1 MRLGKVREMVRFL
14 AVVMLTSMAFGQS
27 SSSPSTPT
35 TQSTPADAGAVA
47 TPQSSASWGELPPPP
62 SGKST
67 VIGGEIRSINP
78 VLDEIT
84 LKVFGGQTMKILF
97 DERTK
102 AYVNGNRIP
111 VLDLKPAEHASVET
125 TLDGT
130 KVFALRI
137 HMLTQ
142 LPQGD
147 ARGQVL
153 SYDPGN
159 GRLRISSTLSQ
170 KMVTL
175 TVPPNTPVVRT
186 GQTAFTSG
194 GGGVADLTPGALIDV
209 KFEGN
214 GQGNGVATH
223 IDVLATN
230 GATFVFSGVLTYL
243 DLGAGRLTID
253 DPRDNNTYEVYFDP
267 AEFPQSSQL
276 HQGSHLQVTAS
287 FNGTR
292 YTATAMTI
300 E

>member
-1 MRLGKVREMVRFL
+1 MRPRKVREMVRIL

-27 SSSPSTPT
+27 PSTPST
-35 TQSTPADAGAVA
+35 TSAQSAPADAGAMA
-47 TPQSSASWGELPPPP
+47 APQPSTALGELPPPP
-62 SGKST
+62 PGKST
-67 VIGGEIRSINP
+67 VIGGEIRAINP

-102 AYVNGNRIP
+102 VYVNGKRIA
-111 VLDLKPAEHASVET
+111 VLDLRPSEHASVET

-147 ARGQVL
+147 ARGQVI

-159 GRLRISSTLSQ
+159 GRLRMNSTLSQ
-170 KMVTL
+170 REVTL

-186 GQTAFTSG
+186 GQTAFTSTG
-194 GGGVADLTPGALIDV
+194 GGAADLTPGALIDV

-214 GQGNGVATH
+214 GQGQGVATH

-243 DLGAGRLTID
+243 DIGSGRLTID

-267 AEFPQSSQL
+267 GEFPQSSQL

-287 FNGTR
+287 FNGTH
-292 YTATAMTI
+292 YMATAITI

>member
-1 MRLGKVREMVRFL
+1 MVRIL
-14 AVVMLTSMAFGQS
+14 ALVMLTSMAFGQS
-27 SSSPSTPT
+27 PSPQSTA

-47 TPQSSASWGELPPPP
+47 APQPSAGLGELPAPPP
-62 SGKST
+62 GKST
-67 VIGGEIRSINP
+67 VIGGEIRAINP

-84 LKVFGGQTMKILF
+84 LKVFGGQSMKILF

-102 AYVNGNRIP
+102 VYVNGKRIP
-111 VLDLKPAEHASVET
+111 VLDLRPSEHASVET

-142 LPQGD
+142 LPEGD
-147 ARGQVL
+147 ARGQVI
-153 SYDPGN
+153 SYDSGN

-170 KMVTL
+170 RMVTL

-194 GGGVADLTPGALIDV
+194 GGGAADLTPGALIDV

-214 GQGNGVATH
+214 GQGAGVATH

-230 GATFVFSGVLTYL
+230 GATFVFSGVLTYF
-243 DLGAGRLTID
+243 DIGAGRLTID
-253 DPRDNNTYEVYFDP
+253 DPRDNQTYEVYFDP
-267 AEFPQSSQL
+267 AQFSQSSQL

-287 FNGTR
+287 FNGSR
-292 YTATAMTI
+292 YTATAITI